1 MSVKRLFEQFE
12 PENYRIWVELDRTKD
27 GIFSTTT
34 EIVGVLK
41 KTDSITLHA
50 KDLEIREII
59 FNDKRLKFEINGD
72 ELKIFSPKESKFEI
86 GKKISFRIYASGK
99 ITPVKKRNFLQHNL
113 KVITRAKFFR
123 VLMSQK
129 QKLLLS

>member
-50 KDLEIREII
+50 KDLEI
-59 FNDKRLKFEINGD
+59 
-72 ELKIFSPKESKFEI
+72 S
-86 GKKISFRIYASGK
+86 
-99 ITPVKKRNFLQHNL
+99 RNYF
-113 KVITRAKFFR
+113 
-123 VLMSQK
+123 
-129 QKLLLS
+129 